1 MAKIEDKKAI
11 DYWERYVR
19 DLERATV
26 VDFSESQED
35 KLKRIAY
42 LEANDEEWFKYY
54 FPNYYTD
61 EPAPFQKE
69 STKRVMSNP
78 EFYEVRAWSRE
89 LAKSAL
95 TMMAFIKL
103 ALTKKKRFFIITS
116 ASETAATKHL
126 KPYKLNFESN
136 QRIIND
142 YGKQQKYG
150 DWTDN
155 AFNTT
160 IGATFVALGAG
171 QSPRG
176 LRNEEVRPDAISV
189 DDFDTDEIC
198 RNPDRVEQNWNW
210 LEQAL
215 FATRSIS
222 KPLLIVFNG
231 NIIADDCTIKR
242 AIERA
247 KKIKTLAYAQIV
259 NIRDKDGKSTWA
271 KNTEEMID
279 RVLELIS
286 WDSGQKEYYNTPITA
301 GKVFKEINYIQM
313 RPLREYKFLI
323 AYTDPSY
330 KKKGDFK
337 ATILIG
343 RWKNEYHILKV
354 FCQQTTVAKM
364 LDWNYEIYKF
374 VAGKVPV
381 FFYIEWPWIDDTIK
395 AEIVAANVRHGVS
408 IHPKADERTKP
419 DKYYRIEAALEPLN
433 RKKELLFSEAEKG
446 TKDME
451 AMAGQF
457 LALSPTSRAHDDG
470 PDAVEGGKWV
480 LDSKT
485 SADPG
490 KISSQKFSRNETTK
504 HF

>member
-11 DYWERYVR
+11 DFWDRYVR

-54 FPNYYTD
+54 FPNYYSS
-61 EPAPFQKE
+61 EPADFHKR
-69 STKRVMSNP
+69 STKRVMGNA
-78 EFYEVRAWSRE
+78 EWYEVRAWSRE
-89 LAKSAL
+89 LAKSAR
-95 TMMAFIKL
+95 TMMEVSKL
-103 ALTKKKRFFIITS
+103 ALTKKKRSVLLIS
-116 ASETAATKHL
+116 ANLEAAKKLL
-126 KPYKLNFESN
+126 KPYKINFEKN
-136 QRIIND
+136 QRIISD
-142 YGKQQKYG
+142 YGTQQTYG
-150 DWTDN
+150 DWEEQGFITK
-155 AFNTT
+155 
-160 IGATFVALGAG
+160 IGCSFVAIGAG

-176 LRNEEVRPDAISV
+176 TRNEEVRPDV
-189 DDFDTDEIC
+189 VLMDDFDTDVDC
-198 RNPDRVEQNWNW
+198 RNPDIVKQKWEWF
-210 LEQAL
+210 EQAVY
-215 FATRSIS
+215 ATRSIS
-222 KPLLIVFNG
+222 KPMLIIFCG
-231 NIIADDCTIKR
+231 NIIAETCCIKE
-242 AIERA
+242 AMKMADKSEVI
-247 KKIKTLAYAQIV
+247 
-259 NIRDKDGKSTWA
+259 NIRDKEGKSTWPN
-271 KNTEEMID
+271 KNTEALID
-279 RVLELIS
+279 RALSKIS
-286 WDSGQKEYYNTPITA
+286 WASQQKEYFNTPITA
-301 GKVFKEINYIQM
+301 GKVFKKINYGKI

-374 VAGKVPV
+374 VEGRVPV

-395 AEIVAANVRHGVS
+395 AEIAIANLKHSLS
-408 IHPKADERTKP
+408 IHPKADERQKP

-433 RKKELLFSEAEKG
+433 RKGELIFNEAEKG
-446 TKDME
+446 TEDME